1 MDKVLQDKFEQ
12 HYLASSEPWNYTGSG
27 SEKLRYRR
35 VIELARQFAPK
46 PQQVLDVGCSLGQ
59 FTGLLAGYAEKT
71 WAIDISP
78 TAVKRCQEN
87 IGQQFAAIDFQVSTL
102 AEVDIP
108 PNSLDVIFYC
118 DGINSHEIDGEA
130 LQATIRQT
138 SRLLKPGGI
147 IIFTD
152 YLHYRYFNHFRAKV
166 ASFGL
171 QIIHDEPM
179 NDKLWFHVKSWLK
192 SGKNFAWVKNILA
205 SEKAA
210 RLFAKI
216 SALRGEKGS
225 RHLCVI
231 AQKPV

>member
-12 HYLASSEPWNYTGSG
+12 HYLASSEPWNYSASG
-27 SEKLRYRR
+27 AEKLRFKR

-46 PQQVLDVGCSLGQ
+46 PDQVLDVGCSLGQ
-59 FTGLLAGYAEKT
+59 FTVLMTGYAKKT

-78 TAVKRCQEN
+78 TAVRRCEEN
-87 IGQQFAAIDFQVSTL
+87 IGSKFEDISFMVSTL
-102 AEVDIP
+102 AEVDLP
-108 PNSLDVIFYC
+108 PKSLDVIFYC
-118 DGINSHEIDGEA
+118 DGINSHEINGKA
-130 LQATIRQT
+130 LDATIEKT
-138 SRLLKPGGI
+138 SLLLKEGGI

-152 YLHYRYFNHFRAKV
+152 YLHYRYFDDFRAKV

-171 QIIHDEPM
+171 KVIHDEPM

-192 SGKNFAWVKNILA
+192 RGNDFAWVKQILA

-210 RLFAKI
+210 GRFAAI

-225 RHLCVI
+225 RHLCIV
-231 AQKPV
+231 AQKSD

>member
-1 MDKVLQDKFEQ
+1 MDKVLQAKFEQ
-12 HYLASSEPWNYTGSG
+12 HYLSSSEPWNYTGSG
-27 SEKLRYRR
+27 SEKLRYQR
-35 VIELARQFAPK
+35 VIQLSRQFAPK

-59 FTGLLAGYAEKT
+59 FTLLLAGYAEKT

-78 TAVKRCQEN
+78 TAVNRCKEN
-87 IGQQFAAIDFQVSTL
+87 IGQKIQAIDFQVGTL

-118 DGINSHEIDGEA
+118 DGLNSHEIEGDT

-138 SRLLKPGGI
+138 RLLLKPGGI

-152 YLHYRYFNHFRAKV
+152 YLHYRYFDQFRAKV
-166 ASFGL
+166 SSFGL
-171 QIIHDEPM
+171 KIIHDEPM

-192 SGKNFAWVKNILA
+192 SGKNLAWVQNFLA

-210 RLFAKI
+210 QFFARI

-231 AQKPV
+231 AQK